1 MFSTYFDRHFW
12 KKFQDR
18 TRDHRLWTM
27 DEQTAFSMVNR
38 PSSMVQNETFSPLS
52 LSNPI
57 EMAVSEQILVQKAQ
71 KGDPEA
77 FEALVNE
84 HQQYVYN
91 LALRVVKDENE
102 ALDLAQETFVRA
114 WTALPNFKGQSQFRT
129 WLYRIVTN
137 LCYNRLPNLRRSL
150 NDLGDDV
157 MEDIPEAHLDTP
169 AEAFEHSETRQHLQ
183 DAIQSLDSNY
193 QLLITLRYQNE
204 LSYEEIAS
212 TLNLPLG
219 TVKTGI
225 FRAKE
230 QLRKSLAQ
238 LEESWITA

>member
-1 MFSTYFDRHFW
+1 MEH
-12 KKFQDR
+12 
-18 TRDHRLWTM
+18 
-27 DEQTAFSMVNR
+27 EQSIIQR
-38 PSSMVQNETFSPLS
+38 
-52 LSNPI
+52 
-57 EMAVSEQILVQKAQ
+57 AQ
-71 KGDPEA
+71 KGDHDA
-77 FEALVNE
+77 FAALVDE
-84 HQQYVYN
+84 HQRYVYN

-102 ALDLAQETFVRA
+102 ALDLTQETFVRA

-129 WLYRIVTN
+129 WLYRITTN

-157 MEDIPEAHLDTP
+157 MEEIPESNLDGPASQFESGETRHHLHQAIDELDT
-169 AEAFEHSETRQHLQ
+169 
-183 DAIQSLDSNY
+183 NY
-193 QLLITLRYQNE
+193 KLLITLRYQNE

-230 QLRKSLAQ
+230 QLRKSLAH
-238 LEESWITA
+238 LEDSWIST

>member
-1 MFSTYFDRHFW
+1 M
-12 KKFQDR
+12 
-18 TRDHRLWTM
+18 
-27 DEQTAFSMVNR
+27 
-38 PSSMVQNETFSPLS
+38 SSNETTL
-52 LSNPI
+52 I
-57 EMAVSEQILVQKAQ
+57 QKAQ
-71 KGDPEA
+71 KGDHDA
-77 FEALVNE
+77 FAALVDE
-84 HQQYVYN
+84 HQRYVYN

-102 ALDLAQETFVRA
+102 ALDLTQETFVRA

-157 MEDIPEAHLDTP
+157 MEEIPETKINTP
-169 AEAFEHSETRQHLQ
+169 AQEFESNETRQHLYQ
-183 DAIQSLDSNY
+183 AIDALDANY
-193 QLLITLRYQNE
+193 KLLVTLRYQNE
-204 LSYEEIAS
+204 LSYDEIAS

-230 QLRKSLAQ
+230 KLRKSLAH
-238 LEESWITA
+238 LEDSWITA

>member
-1 MFSTYFDRHFW
+1 
-12 KKFQDR
+12 
-18 TRDHRLWTM
+18 
-27 DEQTAFSMVNR
+27 
-38 PSSMVQNETFSPLS
+38 
-52 LSNPI
+52 
-57 EMAVSEQILVQKAQ
+57 MADSEQILIQKAQ
-71 KGDPEA
+71 KGDPNA
-77 FEALVNE
+77 FESLVNE
-84 HQQYVYN
+84 HQRYVYN

-150 NDLGDDV
+150 NDLGDDM
-157 MEDIPEAHLDTP
+157 MEDIPEPHFETP
-169 AEAFEHSETRQHLQ
+169 AQIFESNETRTHLQ
-183 DAIQSLDSNY
+183 QAIENLDSNY

-204 LSYEEIAS
+204 LSYDEIAA

-230 QLRKSLAQ
+230 QLRKSLAK

>member
-1 MFSTYFDRHFW
+1 MPDT
-12 KKFQDR
+12 
-18 TRDHRLWTM
+18 
-27 DEQTAFSMVNR
+27 E
-38 PSSMVQNETFSPLS
+38 
-52 LSNPI
+52 PI
-57 EMAVSEQILVQKAQ
+57 LIQRAQ
-71 KGDPEA
+71 KGDHEA
-77 FEALVNE
+77 FAALVDE
-84 HQQYVYN
+84 HQRYVYN

-114 WTALPNFKGQSQFRT
+114 WMALPNFKGQSQFRS

-157 MEDIPEAHLDTP
+157 MEDIPESSFKNP
-169 AEAFEHSETRQHLQ
+169 VSEFESNETRRHLLQ
-183 DAIQSLDSNY
+183 AIDDLDANY
-193 QLLITLRYQNE
+193 QLLITLRYQHE
-204 LSYEEIAS
+204 LSYDEIAS

-230 QLRKSLAQ
+230 QLRRSLAH
-238 LEESWITA
+238 LEDSWITI

>member
-1 MFSTYFDRHFW
+1 MP
-12 KKFQDR
+12 
-18 TRDHRLWTM
+18 
-27 DEQTAFSMVNR
+27 E
-38 PSSMVQNETFSPLS
+38 
-52 LSNPI
+52 
-57 EMAVSEQILVQKAQ
+57 SEATLVQRAQ
-71 KGDPEA
+71 KGDHDA
-77 FEALVNE
+77 FAALVNE

-114 WTALPNFKGQSQFRT
+114 WTALPNFKGQSQLRT

-157 MEDIPEAHLDTP
+157 MEDIPETTTNSP
-169 AEAFEHSETRQHLQ
+169 AKEFESNETRGHLHQ
-183 DAIQSLDSNY
+183 ALEDLDENY
-193 QLLITLRYQNE
+193 RLLITMRYQNE

-225 FRAKE
+225 YRAKA
-230 QLRKSLAQ
+230 QLRNALAH
-238 LEESWITA
+238 LEDSWITV